1 MAGAAKAAMLRG
13 GKRHRKIQ
21 RRMGA
26 DYHAEVPLKIEIPC
40 NGFKLVIDGRA
51 DGIIEN
57 ASGIVIDEP
66 LIVIDEIKGVMRDL
80 EQIEEPV
87 SVHLAQAK
95 CYAYIYATQKNLDE
109 IGVQMT
115 YCNLETE
122 DIRRFQSVYAYE
134 DLKRWFLDVAGQYE
148 KWARYQVRWK
158 QKRNAS
164 IKEIEFPF
172 AYREGQKNLAA
183 SVYRTIARKKKL
195 FIQAPTG
202 VGKTMATVFPA
213 VNAVG

>member
-1 MAGAAKAAMLRG
+1 
-13 GKRHRKIQ
+13 
-21 RRMGA
+21 
-26 DYHAEVPLKIEIPC
+26 
-40 NGFKLVIDGRA
+40 
-51 DGIIEN
+51 
-57 ASGIVIDEP
+57 
-66 LIVIDEIKGVMRDL
+66 MRDL

-134 DLKRWFLDVAGQYE
+134 NLKRWFLDVAGQYE

-172 AYREGQKNLAA
+172 AYREGQKNL
-183 SVYRTIARKKKL
+183 SLIH
-195 FIQAPTG
+195 I
-202 VGKTMATVFPA
+202 
-213 VNAVG
+213 